1 MTTKARAIKE
11 KMHKLTSS
19 QLKAFVLQRIPSS
32 SEKTA
37 HRMTGTF
44 ASPVSGKDLV
54 PGIYK
59 ELLQF
64 NNKKTADPVKRWTKD
79 MRIPLSKDDI
89 PIGSRHMGRRST
101 SLVTRQMKK
110 IIMKCHFSATWV
122 AIIKKTIMCW

>member
-11 KMHKLTSS
+11 KNT
-19 QLKAFVLQRIPSS
+19 QLKAFVFQRIPSS
-32 SEKTA
+32 SEKAA
-37 HRMTGTF
+37 HRMAGMF
-44 ASPVSGKDLV
+44 ASPVSGKDLG

-64 NNKKTADPVKRWTKD
+64 NNKKTADPGKRWTKD
-79 MRIPLSKDDI
+79 MHIPVSKDDI
-89 PIGSRHMGRRST
+89 PTGSRHTGRCST

-110 IIMKCHFSATWV
+110 IIMKCHFPAAWV